1 MRRLVLAFVLA
12 VCTSAWLPQIDLDH
26 QPVARDVTT
35 TCAAPSVIAGAPVVR
50 IVPVPGADALALD
63 ARAGRAF
70 VAVPGAIR
78 VVDLVRG
85 ALLRTVAVAGSNV
98 IGPAV
103 AVDAQSAHVFVANGT
118 DASTGEMLDACSGAL
133 LRRLR
138 IDAYVPWGLHVVA
151 SARRIVALGAG
162 VSVLNAT
169 TGAFMV
175 LGQEDGLH
183 LFDAVTGATIA
194 RVARGFDPGAVDE
207 RTGDIYA
214 LGDWGNPGAP
224 PARVLVLEGRSG
236 RVRRTIVVRPS
247 TSPDAD
253 GGPIKLAL
261 DARRGHLF
269 IFGVDGGY
277 RMVRATDGAVLS
289 HGAIGAV
296 CGAWGAIAVDGTR
309 GHLFG
314 LCLYMDREQR
324 LAGGKVVVLDTRT
337 GAVLRTGD
345 LGASPVALALDERT
359 GRVAILDSDA
369 LYLFGPRLPTP
380 ATPRRR
386 A

>member
-1 MRRLVLAFVLA
+1 M
-12 VCTSAWLPQIDLDH
+12 
-26 QPVARDVTT
+26 
-35 TCAAPSVIAGAPVVR
+35 
-50 IVPVPGADALALD
+50 
-63 ARAGRAF
+63 
-70 VAVPGAIR
+70 
-78 VVDLVRG
+78 
-85 ALLRTVAVAGSNV
+85 
-98 IGPAV
+98 
-103 AVDAQSAHVFVANGT
+103 
-118 DASTGEMLDACSGAL
+118 
-133 LRRLR
+133 
-138 IDAYVPWGLHVVA
+138 
-151 SARRIVALGAG
+151 
-162 VSVLNAT
+162 
-169 TGAFMV
+169 
-175 LGQEDGLH
+175 
-183 LFDAVTGATIA
+183 
-194 RVARGFDPGAVDE
+194 
-207 RTGDIYA
+207 
-214 LGDWGNPGAP
+214 
-224 PARVLVLEGRSG
+224 
-236 RVRRTIVVRPS
+236 VRPS

-296 CGAWGAIAVDGTR
+296 CGAWGAIVVDGTR

-359 GRVAILDSDA
+359 GRVAVLDSDA